1 MGKPKKGKDFI
12 VATGR
17 SWTLD
22 ESPLW
27 ELQSRRER
35 LQHVLERRQH
45 AAVTEATTSNPTS
58 TAVPETTTQATP
70 EAIPDTKE
78 PKKKKK
84 KKKSKKLDDS
94 NAN

>member
-1 MGKPKKGKDFI
+1 MGKPGKF
-12 VATGR
+12 VAPTWSGR
-17 SWTLD
+17 SWSQD
-22 ESPLW
+22 EASFS

-35 LQHVLERRQH
+35 LQHVLERRKQ
-45 AAVTEATTSNPTS
+45 AAVIEATTSNPTS

-84 KKKSKKLDDS
+84 KEKSKKPEDP
-94 NAN
+94 NVN